1 MSVARR
7 HESSIYLH
15 GTAPGEQRRLSR
27 LNDLLNA
34 ACLRE
39 LNLRGGEKILDVG
52 CGLAQFTRA
61 VARAAGVRSR
71 VLGIERD
78 TAQLA
83 AARQEAEIEGESHL
97 VELREGDALALPL
110 REEEWGTFDV
120 AHTRFLLEHVA
131 DPLAVV
137 RHLVR
142 AVRPG
147 GRIMLADDDHDVL
160 RLWPEPPGFMAVWQ
174 AYIRTYDALGNDPY
188 VGRRLIWLLHEA
200 GAIPIRNNWI
210 FFGGCAGAITFPE
223 IVENMETILIGARAQ
238 ILASAAIS
246 PKSFDDAIRAL
257 RTWARLPQAALWFAT
272 CWAEGT
278 RPETL

>member
-1 MSVARR
+1 
-7 HESSIYLH
+7 
-15 GTAPGEQRRLSR
+15 
-27 LNDLLNA
+27 
-34 ACLRE
+34 
-39 LNLRGGEKILDVG
+39 
-52 CGLAQFTRA
+52 
-61 VARAAGVRSR
+61 VARAAGVRSP

-78 TAQLA
+78 AAQLA
-83 AARQEAEIEGESHL
+83 AARREAEGDGESHL

-110 REEEWGTFDV
+110 REDEWGTFDV

-137 RHLVR
+137 RHMVQ

-147 GRIMLADDDHDVL
+147 GRIMLADDDHDVM
-160 RLWPEPPGFMAVWQ
+160 RLWPEPPGFMAVSQ
-174 AYIRTYDALGNDPY
+174 AYLRTYHALGNDPY

-200 GAIPIRNNWI
+200 GAIPMRNNWI
-210 FFGGCAGAITFPE
+210 FFGGCAGSINFPE

-238 ILASAAIS
+238 ILAAADIS
-246 PKSFDDAIRAL
+246 PKSFDDAITAL